1 MKSVKERVFGRIFRI
16 GRYYAW
22 WVLAA
27 SVLLAGLGI
36 YYARDI
42 PLRSSAL
49 DLLPRNDPLI
59 EEYKEN
65 EQYSAQVDFVG
76 LLVTLIGDVP
86 EDSDERESR
95 LLAAGEALKRS
106 LEEDPEFV
114 EVSYAEELSAD
125 IPDQYLQ
132 LFELDHTQLTRI
144 ENSVDLARSSI
155 GGEQGEALPAG
166 TLGDLY
172 AAIADQAE
180 DSLRQSANALEGGA
194 VDTAELMAQLASM
207 ASLNAGVLEAV
218 DGLNNLPSVTT
229 AVLDLTDIFTP
240 TIDETARAPRPFLS
254 RDKTHLIV
262 TAQPRLRSQEGVA
275 YSTLV
280 VEKVRAAIER
290 ADPESLGVNVRMTGT
305 YPFNSST
312 NAVINS
318 DMLRTTIVSSIGVF
332 VIFLIAFGSVFYSI
346 IAVVPL
352 LISVVLTMCWAKFA
366 VGGLNLVT
374 TFLPALVLGLG
385 IDYAIHIIS
394 RYAEERANGSSLNR
408 ALSQSILHKGEASFY
423 AAATT
428 SLVFVGLLLAKSRA
442 LFEMGVISSVGVLI
456 AFAVTLFLL
465 PAMITLAHFVFRGRM
480 RQREHV
486 AGYAAR
492 LAGFVRGITGKARAI
507 FVIVL
512 VLTFFIAF
520 QAARTA
526 FVFSDTDLIPH
537 VESQEVMDE
546 ILDKFADSPAGIG
559 SFFTFYAATGQE
571 LREIVS
577 RLSEHELVE
586 KVESAVDNVPV
597 DLTEQQ
603 RVLNNLDIQGY
614 VGQLDTLGQSV
625 EERSAALAEIRNLL
639 AQYALLQYGASLS
652 GEVEIALQS
661 SEILEQ
667 LRAIQDRLT
676 ALDSSYA
683 LESVDAL
690 RGALLEL
697 DANLQEVRELPP
709 ADDLLRDIL
718 LSYPESIRTQYLTRD
733 GEFVI
738 QARVSRTIYD
748 AANLDAFDQYAASFS
763 DNYFG
768 MPLVVKQLEQ
778 YMKRDF
784 YLSTLLAAGLITL
797 LLWVSLRG
805 WIRALLAGAPLVLG
819 YIWMLGGMRLMSIDF
834 NFLSIT
840 ISPLLIGIGVDNGI
854 HILHRTIEERAKG
867 LDGAIERGVGST
879 AVAVIVTSLTTMLVF
894 GSLLVARTPGLRMLG
909 ASALLGIGFALLF
922 CLLFLPAALH
932 VEGGKRV

>member
-1 MKSVKERVFGRIFRI
+1 MKSFKERLFGRVFRI

-22 WVLAA
+22 WVLAGA
-27 SVLLAGLGI
+27 VLLAGLGV
-36 YYARDI
+36 YYALDI

-59 EEYKEN
+59 EEYRAN
-65 EQYSAQVDFVG
+65 EEFSAQADFVG
-76 LLVTLIGDVP
+76 LLVTLVGDVP
-86 EDSDERESR
+86 EDASERESR
-95 LLAAGEALKRS
+95 LIAAAEALKQS
-106 LEEDPEFV
+106 LEQDPEFV
-114 EVSYAEELSAD
+114 EITYAQPLPEN
-125 IPDQYLQ
+125 IPDQYVQ
-132 LFELDHTQLTRI
+132 LFELDQTELDRI
-144 ENSVDLARSSI
+144 VASIDLARESI
-155 GGEQGEALPAG
+155 GGGEIDLPEG

-172 AAIADQAE
+172 AAIGNEAE
-180 DSLRQSANALEGGA
+180 DLLRQSADSLGTDSLDSGALKG
-194 VDTAELMAQLASM
+194 QLAAMST
-207 ASLNAGVLEAV
+207 LNVEVIGAIDGVGTLPDVTNAV
-218 DGLNNLPSVTT
+218 F
-229 AVLDLTDIFTP
+229 DLTDIFTP
-240 TIDETARAPRPFLS
+240 SIDTSDRGPTAYFSSDSTRL
-254 RDKTHLIV
+254 V
-262 TAQPRLRSQEGVA
+262 MTAQPRLRSQEGVT
-275 YSTLV
+275 YSEMV
-280 VEKVRAAIER
+280 VEKVRAAVQR
-290 ADPESLGVNVRMTGT
+290 ADPELLGVSVRMTGT

-332 VIFLIAFGSVFYSI
+332 VIFLVAFGSIFYSI

-394 RYAEERANGSSLNR
+394 RYAEERAKGSSLNR
-408 ALSQSILHKGEASFY
+408 SLYQSILHKGEASFY

-428 SLVFVGLLLAKSRA
+428 ALVFVGLLLAKSRA

-456 AFAVTLFLL
+456 AFFVTLFLL
-465 PAMITLAHFVFRGRM
+465 PAMITLAHFVLRKRM
-480 RQREHV
+480 RQRENV
-486 AGYAAR
+486 AGYATR
-492 LAGFVRGITGKARAI
+492 LTGLVRGITGKGRAI

-520 QAARTA
+520 QAARTS
-526 FVFSDTDLIPH
+526 FVFSDTDLIPRT
-537 VESQEVMDE
+537 ESQEVMDE
-546 ILDKFADSPAGIG
+546 ILEEFEFSPAGIG
-559 SFFTFYAATGQE
+559 SFFTFYASTGQE
-571 LREIVS
+571 LRDIVAS
-577 RLSEHELVE
+577 LSEHELVE
-586 KVESAVDNVPV
+586 TIQSAISVVPV
-597 DLTEQQ
+597 DLAEHQ
-603 RVLNNLDIQGY
+603 RILNELDIQRY
-614 VGQLDTLGQSV
+614 LGQLDMLGQSI

-652 GEVEIALQS
+652 GEVEIALQT
-661 SEILEQ
+661 SEIQSQ
-667 LRAIQDRLT
+667 LKLIQDRLT
-676 ALDSSYA
+676 ALDLDIATRNVESLRSA
-683 LESVDAL
+683 LASLDTN
-690 RGALLEL
+690 LEEL
-697 DANLQEVRELPP
+697 RELPP

-718 LSYPESIRTQYLTRD
+718 FTYPEAFRSQFLTST
-733 GEFVI
+733 GKFVI

-748 AANLDAFDQYAASFS
+748 AVNLESFDSFAASIS

-768 MPLVVKQLEQ
+768 MPLVVKQLEN

-784 YLSTLLAAGLITL
+784 YLSTLLAAGLIAI

-805 WIRALLAGAPLVLG
+805 WVRALLAGAPLVLG
-819 YIWMLGGMRLMSIDF
+819 YIWMLGGMRLLSIDF

-854 HILHRTIEERAKG
+854 HILHRTIEERAKE
-867 LDGAIERGVGST
+867 LDGAVERGVGST

-922 CLLFLPAALH
+922 CLLFLPAGLH